1 MHWLGYTALIGL
13 PLFPAL
19 FLFATAA
26 KWMQEYSSK
35 ILRCSVEITAQ
46 VIGAEKECVLNESGN
61 NSSTWLH
68 PVVWFSL
75 RGKEFRVRCEE
86 RMNPLPFE
94 IGDRVPIWYN
104 PLDPFDVHLEGK
116 YSGRMRNHTIPLVAA
131 LVFGLTAAGSV
142 IFCIRLPL

>member
-35 ILRCSVEITAQ
+35 ILRCSVETTAQ

-61 NSSTWLH
+61 NGSTRSSGS
-68 PVVWFSL
+68 PCAARS
-75 RGKEFRVRCEE
+75 
-86 RMNPLPFE
+86 FE
-94 IGDRVPIWYN
+94 SAAR
-104 PLDPFDVHLEGK
+104 
-116 YSGRMRNHTIPLVAA
+116 SG
-131 LVFGLTAAGSV
+131 
-142 IFCIRLPL
+142 